1 GVRGKLQHAAHWPDG
16 QPRRSRARDVVVSRD
31 LRARRQRVA
40 ELPGHSHDGDLFD
53 RQAGKTSSVLRLQR
67 EPGHAGGG
75 AQTRAEGELRRTF
88 MGNSLEP
95 VRTMPVLVWLAVL
108 ALPLAGCSAA
118 AQEKSRVKSVE
129 ARIDG
134 LTCPTCVPPLT
145 NSLHQHFD
153 KAKIEVDD
161 EKDTATVRFDEK
173 QAFSEA
179 AFRQAATDVRMRV
192 VGFR

>member
-1 GVRGKLQHAAHWPDG
+1 
-16 QPRRSRARDVVVSRD
+16 
-31 LRARRQRVA
+31 
-40 ELPGHSHDGDLFD
+40 
-53 RQAGKTSSVLRLQR
+53 
-67 EPGHAGGG
+67 
-75 AQTRAEGELRRTF
+75 

-95 VRTMPVLVWLAVL
+95 VRTMPLLVWLAVL

-118 AQEKSRVKSVE
+118 AQEESRVKSVE

-192 VGFR
+192 VGFRIQACGRIEASGNERWLEAGSNRFLVHSEREMPVDKPLCLDGRIDSNQEPPQLEVSAFELQPGSGS